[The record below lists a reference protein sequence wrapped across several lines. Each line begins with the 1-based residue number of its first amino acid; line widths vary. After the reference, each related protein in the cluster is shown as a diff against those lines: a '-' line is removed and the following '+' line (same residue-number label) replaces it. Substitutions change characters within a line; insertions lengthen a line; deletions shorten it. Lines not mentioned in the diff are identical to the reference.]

1 MIGMWSGFAEEFLIG
16 LSALTFVLF
25 TIPLMFVPLKWAK
38 IMGFQIPAQ
47 TDLAVYFGRSV
58 AALAA
63 SVNFLAL
70 HAGLS
75 GRAISDV
82 LIFIVA
88 IATFMTII
96 HVWGA
101 IKKIQPLSETLEI
114 GFWIAMGLAALAMLP
129 PA

>member
-1 MIGMWSGFAEEFLIG
+1 MIGMWSAYADEFLIG
-16 LSALTFVLF
+16 LSALTFFLF
-25 TIPLMFVPLKWAK
+25 TIPLMLFPLKWARL
-38 IMGFQIPAQ
+38 MGFEIPAH

-75 GRAISDV
+75 GRAVFDV
-82 LIFIVA
+82 LIFIVVIA
-88 IATFMTII
+88 IFMTLI

-101 IKKIQPLSETLEI
+101 IRKIQPLSETLEI
-114 GFWIAMGLAALAMLP
+114 GFWILMGLAALAVLP